1 MEKTTRI
8 IRLKANAPELSIA
21 QGLTKIV
28 VPTDGDRHKRVYH
41 SSVATLPALR
51 EKATHGHHLHA
62 THHAEEAA
70 KHHVEEHGSK

>member
-21 QGLTKIV
+21 QGVTKIV

-51 EKATHGHHLHA
+51 EKATVTTKKSIDKRELAGIL
-62 THHAEEAA
+62 
-70 KHHVEEHGSK
+70 

>member
-1 MEKTTRI
+1 MEKITRI

-41 SSVATLPALR
+41 SSVATLPALK
-51 EKATHGHHLHA
+51 KATHGHHLHA

-70 KHHVEEHGSK
+70 KHHVQEHGSK